1 MGCSSLEISAHYLN
15 YNVGSHSFQMSVV
28 EFLNVVEE
36 PLKDKHLPLEK
47 GKTIYTSLL
56 GTAADL
62 TPMDNVKASV
72 SVSLSPFGSS
82 S

>member
-1 MGCSSLEISAHYLN
+1 MIR
-15 YNVGSHSFQMSVV
+15 SFQMSVV

-82 S
+82 LLCYCTMAAEEST